1 MTWLRKHRWTI
12 LAIAAGLVLRLY
24 FIRWHTHIE
33 GDSLIYGDLATNIL
47 KHHIYGVTEAARI
60 RPTLIRLPGYPLLL
74 ATCFAFF
81 GVANY
86 ISMLYVQLAVD
97 LGTCLLI
104 GALARRLMGQRAGI
118 AAVWLAALCPF
129 TANYVAAPLT
139 ETAAIFCAALAFFSL
154 ERWQSSSRPWRWV
167 WPLGF
172 ALAFAVLLR
181 PDRILLAAAVLPALA
196 WITWNTAR
204 QRSSR
209 PLHLTVVVL
218 ILLLPLAGW
227 AARNWQLF
235 HVFQPLAPKSATD
248 PGEFVSVGFQRWY
261 RTWAID
267 FKSTEDVYWN
277 YDSSPLDMA
286 DLPNRAF
293 DTPSQRA
300 RTAAIYDD
308 YNKITAASPAVDK
321 EFADLAAQRVAA
333 HPLRYYIELPILRV
347 ANMWLRPRTEMLPL
361 PDDWWR
367 WHLYHRVSIEIAVYA
382 ALNLAYLILAALGL
396 WRWRRQQWTGRPA
409 LSLALVGFVMIRTA
423 MLLTVD
429 NSEPRYTIDCF
440 PVVIL
445 LAAFAFTRQ
454 STRQD
459 GQPTVQQPSYAVP
472 S

>member
-1 MTWLRKHRWTI
+1 MQ
-12 LAIAAGLVLRLY
+12 
-24 FIRWHTHIE
+24 
-33 GDSLIYGDLATNIL
+33 SLS
-47 KHHIYGVTEAARI
+47 VARTVEN
-60 RPTLIRLPGYPLLL
+60 RPTPHHEVDFGGRTGAFLTDHDASEIPQSRGDMLLDRHQSGVGMQSMIVGQKVLARLITALGRGSVGGIG
-74 ATCFAFF
+74 FARFH
-81 GVANY
+81 
-86 ISMLYVQLAVD
+86 LQD
-97 LGTCLLI
+97 QRRQLLI
-104 GALARRLMGQRAGI
+104 D
-118 AAVWLAALCPF
+118 V
-129 TANYVAAPLT
+129 
-139 ETAAIFCAALAFFSL
+139 
-154 ERWQSSSRPWRWV
+154 
-167 WPLGF
+167 
-172 ALAFAVLLR
+172 
-181 PDRILLAAAVLPALA
+181 
-196 WITWNTAR
+196 
-204 QRSSR
+204 
-209 PLHLTVVVL
+209 
-218 ILLLPLAGW
+218 
-227 AARNWQLF
+227 F

-277 YDSSPLDMA
+277 YDGSPLDIA

-293 DTPSQRA
+293 DAPSQRG

-321 EFADLAAQRVAA
+321 EFADLAAERVAA

-367 WHLYHRVSIEIAVYA
+367 WHLYHRVTFEIAVYA

-396 WRWRRQQWTGRPA
+396 GRWRRQQWTGRPA
-409 LSLALVGFVMIRTA
+409 LSLALVGFVVMRTA

-429 NSEPRYTIDCF
+429 NSEPRYTMDCF

-459 GQPTVQQPSYAVP
+459 GQPTAQRPSYVTP